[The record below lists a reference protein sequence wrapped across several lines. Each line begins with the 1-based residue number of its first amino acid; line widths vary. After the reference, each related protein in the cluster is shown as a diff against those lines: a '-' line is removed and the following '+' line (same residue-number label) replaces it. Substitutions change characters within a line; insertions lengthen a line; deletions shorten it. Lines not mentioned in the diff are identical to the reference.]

1 MATQNLRRRRAST
14 LRVISPTANHLA
26 DADAV
31 RKVLLDAGV
40 PRDRVRVLV
49 PAFAET
55 AQVNAKEFR
64 ALERAGI
71 LREAPRVT
79 APKVV
84 DWGTPK
90 LPSGA
95 AKRLYDRLVTRVVDL
110 AADRAEDPFE
120 AAERGY
126 QRYQREFDQPVPA
139 LGLEPKDVIDAIV
152 NGLV

>member
-1 MATQNLRRRRAST
+1 MPTLNSRRRRAST
-14 LRVISPTANHLA
+14 IRIISPNANHLA

-31 RKVLLDAGV
+31 RKVLLDSGV

-49 PAFAET
+49 PAFGES
-55 AQVNAKEFR
+55 AQVNEKEFR
-64 ALERAGI
+64 ALARAGI

-95 AKRLYDRLVTRVVDL
+95 AKRLYDRLVTRVVET
-110 AADRAEDPFE
+110 ARGRALDPFD
-120 AAERGY
+120 AAESGY
-126 QRYQREFDQPVPA
+126 QRYQREFDQLVPA
-139 LGLEPKDVIDAIV
+139 LGLDTKDVIDSIV
-152 NGLV
+152 SGLV